1 MATPLQVPRLFGRYC
16 NLPEG
21 WPQSATTLQVPECL
35 ENIATP
41 KRGGH
46 RVPPLQFRALR
57 LNKKTVMKCYRS
69 FLIRCWVIEDLP
81 LSEKK
86 IIDVEHIQSGERTRV
101 AEMSE
106 AEEWMFAVTRKAT
119 AGFESGAGKAR
130 IRRDA
135 GDST

>member
-1 MATPLQVPRLFGRYC
+1 VATPLQVPRLFGRYR
-16 NLPEG
+16 NLPG
-21 WPQSATTLQVPECL
+21 MATEYHHASGAQCL